1 VFVEVIYIYIYIYIY
16 MEIGVWYVA
25 DTVREEAAEVVAELR
40 RKGVEVVM
48 LTGDNGGAAQVVGQ
62 AVGLPASNLYYQLL
76 PHEKV
81 CRVKELKER
90 CKRGPMEELG
100 RADVDEASERTNAAL
115 RAWCGCRMCVC
126 MWMDGDKACML
137 GDGVNDAPALAT
149 AHIGVGMAGTAA
161 AMETAD
167 VVLMDSNLGKMPLAI
182 KFGRAIVSKIR
193 ENMMMAMV
201 TKGLML
207 ALTTMI
213 ANVVAVAGHTIRPG
227 CHALRHI
234 QQ

>member
-1 VFVEVIYIYIYIYIY
+1 
-16 MEIGVWYVA
+16 
-25 DTVREEAAEVVAELR
+25 
-40 RKGVEVVM
+40 
-48 LTGDNGGAAQVVGQ
+48 
-62 AVGLPASNLYYQLL
+62 
-76 PHEKV
+76 
-81 CRVKELKER
+81 
-90 CKRGPMEELG
+90 
-100 RADVDEASERTNAAL
+100 
-115 RAWCGCRMCVC
+115 